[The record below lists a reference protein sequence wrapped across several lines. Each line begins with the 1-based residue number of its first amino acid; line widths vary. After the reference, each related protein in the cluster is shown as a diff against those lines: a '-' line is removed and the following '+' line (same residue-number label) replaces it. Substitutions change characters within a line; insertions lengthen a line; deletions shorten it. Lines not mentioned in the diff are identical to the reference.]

1 MGKWDNGSRF
11 KVRSSKFEVFGTSN
25 LELRTSNLGR
35 RFVDKEAIKRILV
48 RGPNWLGDAVM
59 CEPALRGLRSLFP
72 DAHIT
77 LLVKPA
83 VVELF
88 AGHPALTR
96 VLTYDTKG
104 RHAGLSGKWTLAGQ
118 LRRQGFDLAVLF
130 QNAFEAAFLTF
141 LAGVPRRYGY
151 ATDGRSLLL
160 SDPVAAPDRRTLVH
174 QVRYYWDLLK
184 PLGLTGDPPAPEL
197 VVFPE
202 EEQAMA
208 GRFAQGGLTATD
220 VVVGINPG
228 STYGEAKRWLPE
240 RFADVTERLCRTIRE
255 SPGQHVSVVIFGAKG
270 EERLGQEIA
279 ARLSSRS
286 LVLSGATTIRELM
299 AAVKR
304 CRVLL
309 TNDTGPMHM
318 AAAFQVPVVAI
329 FGPTDW
335 RTTSPFGSAHA
346 IVRQPV
352 DCAPCLLR
360 ECPIDHRC
368 MTRVTVDQVY
378 EAGLSSL
385 SGLSGRKGPSGLP
398 RPNQTDK
405 TDLPHRIDQT
415 DQTNILDGV
424 TVFLDRDGTL
434 NYDSGYLKIAAELKL
449 LAGVGPSLARLK
461 RAGAKL
467 VVVTNQSGV
476 GRGIVT
482 LKDLEAI
489 HARLQGLL
497 EQEDAAL
504 DAIYFCPHHPDDGCR
519 CRKPNVGMVERAVS
533 ELQLDFRRFY
543 LIGDHARDIQLAHK
557 VGAKSILLTPAPV
570 DVQSLDRLKV
580 EQAMPD
586 AVAKS
591 MAEAVDWILNDAA
604 KNTRRAVVT
613 GER

>member
-1 MGKWDNGSRF
+1 
-11 KVRSSKFEVFGTSN
+11 
-25 LELRTSNLGR
+25 
-35 RFVDKEAIKRILV
+35 VDRKTIKRILV

-59 CEPALRGLRSLFP
+59 CEPALRGLQKLFP
-72 DAHIT
+72 DAQIA
-77 LLVKPA
+77 LLVKPDVA
-83 VVELF
+83 DLF

-104 RHAGLSGKWTLAGQ
+104 RHVGLSGKWALAGQ

-184 PLGLTGDPPAPEL
+184 PLGLTDDPPAPEL

-208 GRFAQGGLTATD
+208 GRFSQGGLTATD
-220 VVVGINPG
+220 LVVGINPG
-228 STYGEAKRWLPE
+228 STYGGAKRWLPE
-240 RFADVTERLCRTIRE
+240 RFAEVTERLCRTIRE
-255 SPGQHVSVVIFGAKG
+255 SREQQVSVVIFGAKG
-270 EERLGQEIA
+270 EERLGREIA

-299 AAVKR
+299 AALKR
-304 CRVLL
+304 CTMLL
-309 TNDTGPMHM
+309 TNDTGPMHI
-318 AAAFQVPVVAI
+318 ASAFQVPIVAI

-335 RTTSPFGSAHA
+335 RATSPFGSAHV

-378 EAGLSSL
+378 DAATKQVAGLSGSSRL
-385 SGLSGRKGPSGLP
+385 SGSSGSIQINRTNKI
-398 RPNQTDK
+398 NQTN
-405 TDLPHRIDQT
+405 QM
-415 DQTNILDGV
+415 NILDGI

-434 NYDSGYLKIAAELKL
+434 NYNPGYLKVAAELKL
-449 LAGVGPSLARLK
+449 LAGVGPALARLK
-461 RAGAKL
+461 GAGAKL

-476 GRGIVT
+476 GRGIIT

-489 HARLQGLL
+489 HARLEGLL
-497 EQEDAAL
+497 EQEGAAL
-504 DAIYFCPHHPDDGCR
+504 DAIYFCPHHPDDRCR
-519 CRKPNVGMVERAVS
+519 CRKPEVGMVERAVS
-533 ELQLDFRRFY
+533 ELQLDLRRSY
-543 LIGDHARDIQLAHK
+543 LIGDHARDIQLAHR
-557 VGAKSILLTPAPV
+557 VGAKAILLTPALV
-570 DVQSLDRLKV
+570 DTQALDLLKI

-591 MAEAVDWILNDAA
+591 MAEAVDWILEDA
-604 KNTRRAVVT
+604 KTHPPVIVNR
-613 GER
+613 

>member
-1 MGKWDNGSRF
+1 
-11 KVRSSKFEVFGTSN
+11 
-25 LELRTSNLGR
+25 
-35 RFVDKEAIKRILV
+35 
-48 RGPNWLGDAVM
+48 M
-59 CEPALRGLRSLFP
+59 CEPALRGLRMLFP
-72 DAHIT
+72 DAQIA

-83 VVELF
+83 VADLF

-104 RHAGLSGKWTLAGQ
+104 RHTGFSGKWALAGQ
-118 LRRQGFDLAVLF
+118 LRREGFDLAVLF

-160 SDPVAAPDRRTLVH
+160 SDPVAAPDPRTLVH

-184 PLGLTGDPPAPEL
+184 PLGLTGDPSAPEL

-202 EEQAMA
+202 EERAMA
-208 GRFAQGGLTATD
+208 GRFAQGGLTASD

-228 STYGEAKRWLPE
+228 STYGGAKRWLPE
-240 RFADVTERLCRTIRE
+240 RFAEVTDRLCRTIRE
-255 SPGQHVSVVIFGAKG
+255 SREQQVSVVIIGAKG

-286 LVLSGATTIRELM
+286 LVLSGTTTIRELM

-304 CRVLL
+304 CAMLL
-309 TNDTGPMHM
+309 TNDTGPMHI
-318 AAAFQVPVVAI
+318 ASAFQVPVVAI

-335 RTTSPFGSAHA
+335 RTTSPFGNAHA

-368 MTRVTVDQVY
+368 MTRVTVDQVH
-378 EAGLSSL
+378 EAVTKQL
-385 SGLSGRKGPSGLP
+385 SGLSGSSGVSGSKQI
-398 RPNQTDK
+398 NQTN
-405 TDLPHRIDQT
+405 QM
-415 DQTNILDGV
+415 NVLDGV

-434 NYDSGYLKIAAELKL
+434 IYDPGYLKVSAELKL
-449 LAGVGPSLARLK
+449 LAGVGPALARLK
-461 RAGAKL
+461 GAGARL

-489 HARLQGLL
+489 HARLEGLL
-497 EQEDAAL
+497 EQEGAAL

-533 ELQLDFRRFY
+533 ELHLDLRRSY
-543 LIGDHARDIQLAHK
+543 LVGDHARDIQLANR
-557 VGAKSILLTPAPV
+557 VGAKAILLTPALV
-570 DVQSLDRLKV
+570 DAQALDMLKA

-591 MAEAVDWILNDAA
+591 MAEAVDWILADAA
-604 KNTRRAVVT
+604 KSAKGRDERERRD
-613 GER
+613 GQDS

>member
-1 MGKWDNGSRF
+1 MN
-11 KVRSSKFEVFGTSN
+11 
-25 LELRTSNLGR
+25 
-35 RFVDKEAIKRILV
+35 KEAIKRILV

-59 CEPALRGLRSLFP
+59 CEPALCGLRRLFP
-72 DAHIT
+72 DAQIA

-83 VVELF
+83 VADLF

-96 VLTYDTKG
+96 VLTYDTEG
-104 RHAGLSGKWTLAGQ
+104 RHAGLSGKWALAGQ

-160 SDPVAAPDRRTLVH
+160 SDPVAVQDRRSLVH

-184 PLGLTGDPPAPEL
+184 PLGLTGDPTAPEL

-208 GRFAQGGLTATD
+208 GRFAQGGLTASD

-228 STYGEAKRWLPE
+228 STYGGAKRWLPE
-240 RFADVTERLCRTIRE
+240 RFADVTERLCRTMRE
-255 SPGQHVSVVIFGAKG
+255 SREQQVSVVIFGAKG

-286 LVLSGATTIRELM
+286 LVLSGTTTIRELM

-304 CRVLL
+304 CTVLL
-309 TNDTGPMHM
+309 TNDTGPMHI
-318 AAAFQVPVVAI
+318 ASAFQVPVVAI

-346 IVRQPV
+346 IVREPV

-368 MTRVTVDQVY
+368 MTRVSVEQVY
-378 EAGLSSL
+378 EASLSSL
-385 SGLSGRKGPSGLP
+385 SGLSGRRGLS
-398 RPNQTDK
+398 RADQTNQTDR
-405 TDLPHRIDQT
+405 TDQT
-415 DQTNILDGV
+415 DQKDNPHQTDRRNVLDGV

-434 NYDSGYLKIAAELKL
+434 NYDPGYLKVAADLKL
-449 LAGVGPSLARLK
+449 LAGVGPALARL
-461 RAGAKL
+461 RGAGAKL
-467 VVVTNQSGV
+467 IVVTNQSGV

-489 HARLQGLL
+489 HARLEGLL

-533 ELQLDFRRFY
+533 ELQLDLRRSY
-543 LIGDHARDIQLAHK
+543 LIGDHARDIQLANR
-557 VGAKSILLTPAPV
+557 VGAKAILITTALV
-570 DVQSLDRLKV
+570 DAQALDMLKA

-591 MAEAVDWILNDAA
+591 MAEAVDWILADAKRTA
-604 KNTRRAVVT
+604 
-613 GER
+613 

>member
-1 MGKWDNGSRF
+1 VNR
-11 KVRSSKFEVFGTSN
+11 ET
-25 LELRTSNLGR
+25 
-35 RFVDKEAIKRILV
+35 IKRILV

-59 CEPALRGLRSLFP
+59 CEPALRGLRRLFP
-72 DAHIT
+72 DAQIT

-83 VVELF
+83 VADLF
-88 AGHPALTR
+88 ADHPALMR

-104 RHAGLSGKWTLAGQ
+104 RHAGLLGKWALARQ

-160 SDPVAAPDRRTLVH
+160 SDPVVVPDQRTLVH

-197 VVFPE
+197 IVLPE
-202 EEQAMA
+202 DEQAMV

-220 VVVGINPG
+220 IVVGINPG
-228 STYGEAKRWLPE
+228 STYGSAKRWLPE
-240 RFADVTERLCRTIRE
+240 RFVEVTERLCRAICE
-255 SPGQHVSVVIFGAKG
+255 SPGQQVSVVIFGAKG

-299 AAVKR
+299 AGVKR
-304 CRVLL
+304 CSLFL
-309 TNDTGPMHM
+309 TNDTGPMHI
-318 AAAFQVPVVAI
+318 ASAFQVPIVAI

-335 RTTSPFGSAHA
+335 RTTSPFGGAPA

-378 EAGLSSL
+378 EAGLS
-385 SGLSGRKGPSGLP
+385 GLSGRRGLSSLSSPKGLSPA
-398 RPNQTDK
+398 NQTDI
-405 TDLPHRIDQT
+405 TRQT
-415 DQTNILDGV
+415 DHRNILDGV

-434 NYDSGYLKIAAELKL
+434 NYDPGYLKVAADLKL
-449 LAGVGPSLARLK
+449 LAGVGPALARLK
-461 RAGAKL
+461 GAGAKL

-476 GRGIVT
+476 GRGIMT

-533 ELQLDFRRFY
+533 ELQLDFRRTY
-543 LIGDHARDIQLAHK
+543 LIGDHARDIQLAHR
-557 VGAKSILLTPAPV
+557 VGAKAILLTPAPV
-570 DVQSLDRLKV
+570 DAQSLDRLKV
-580 EQAMPD
+580 EQALPD

-591 MAEAVDWILNDAA
+591 MAEAVDWILEDAA
-604 KNTRRAVVT
+604 KSAKGRDEPEKRD
-613 GER
+613 GQDL

>member
-1 MGKWDNGSRF
+1 
-11 KVRSSKFEVFGTSN
+11 
-25 LELRTSNLGR
+25 
-35 RFVDKEAIKRILV
+35 
-48 RGPNWLGDAVM
+48 M
-59 CEPALRGLRSLFP
+59 CEPALRGLRRLFH
-72 DAHIT
+72 DAEIT

-83 VVELF
+83 VAELF
-88 AGHPALTR
+88 AGHPSLTR
-96 VLTYDTKG
+96 VLTYDIKG
-104 RHAGLSGKWTLAGQ
+104 RHAGLSGKWALAGQ
-118 LRRQGFDLAVLF
+118 LRRQGFDLGILF

-184 PLGLTGDPPAPEL
+184 PLGLTGDPSAPEL
-197 VVFPE
+197 VVFSE

-208 GRFAQGGLTATD
+208 VRFAQGGLTATD
-220 VVVGINPG
+220 VIVGINPG
-228 STYGEAKRWLPE
+228 STYGGAKRWLPE
-240 RFADVTERLCRTIRE
+240 RFAEVTERLCRTVRE
-255 SPGQHVSVVIFGAKG
+255 SREQQVSVVIFGAKG

-304 CRVLL
+304 CAMLL
-309 TNDTGPMHM
+309 TNDTGPMHI
-318 AAAFQVPVVAI
+318 ASAFQVPVVAI

-368 MTRVTVDQVY
+368 MTRVSVDQVY
-378 EAGLSSL
+378 GAAVKQLQVIKSESL
-385 SGLSGRKGPSGLP
+385 TSEDPGRSTL
-398 RPNQTDK
+398 RHTDFSAA
-405 TDLPHRIDQT
+405 LE
-415 DQTNILDGV
+415 GV

-434 NYDSGYLKIAAELKL
+434 NYDPGYLKVAAELKL
-449 LAGVGPSLARLK
+449 LAGVGPALARLK
-461 RAGAKL
+461 GAGAKL

-476 GRGIVT
+476 GRGIIT
-482 LKDLEAI
+482 LKDLETI
-489 HARLQGLL
+489 HARLEGLL
-497 EQEDAAL
+497 EKEDAAL
-504 DAIYFCPHHPDDGCR
+504 DAIYFCPHHPGDGCR

-533 ELQLDFRRFY
+533 ELQLDLRRSY
-543 LIGDHARDIQLAHK
+543 LIGDHARDIQLAHR
-557 VGAKSILLTPAPV
+557 VGAKAILLTPALV
-570 DVQSLDRLKV
+570 DAQTLDRLKV

-586 AVAKS
+586 AMAKS
-591 MAEAVDWILNDAA
+591 MAEAVDWILEDVKPRPPLTA
-604 KNTRRAVVT
+604 
-613 GER
+613 

>member
-1 MGKWDNGSRF
+1 MDRA
-11 KVRSSKFEVFGTSN
+11 T
-25 LELRTSNLGR
+25 
-35 RFVDKEAIKRILV
+35 IKRILV

-59 CEPALRGLRSLFP
+59 CEPALRGLRGLFP
-72 DAHIT
+72 DAQVT

-83 VVELF
+83 VADLF
-88 AGHPALTR
+88 VGHPAVTR
-96 VLTYDTKG
+96 LLTYDIKG
-104 RHAGLSGKWTLAGQ
+104 RHAGFSGKWALAKQ
-118 LRRQGFDLAVLF
+118 LRRQGFDLGVLF

-141 LAGVPRRYGY
+141 LARVPRRYGY

-160 SDPVAAPDRRTLVH
+160 SDPVAVPDPRLLVH

-184 PLGLTGDPPAPEL
+184 PLGLTGDPPVPEL
-197 VVFPE
+197 VVLPE
-202 EEQAMA
+202 EEQAMV
-208 GRFAQGGLTATD
+208 GRCAQGGLTPTD
-220 VVVGINPG
+220 IVVGINPG
-228 STYGEAKRWLPE
+228 STYGDAKRWLPE
-240 RFADVTERLCRTIRE
+240 RFAEVTERLCRTIHT
-255 SPGQHVSVVIFGAKG
+255 SPGQQVSVVIFGAKG

-279 ARLSSRS
+279 ARLSTRS

-304 CRVLL
+304 CSLLL
-309 TNDTGPMHM
+309 TNDTGPMHI
-318 AAAFQVPVVAI
+318 ASAFKVPVVAV

-335 RTTSPFGSAHA
+335 RTTSPFGGAHA
-346 IVRQPV
+346 IVREPV

-385 SGLSGRKGPSGLP
+385 SGLSGRKGLSGLS
-398 RPNQTDK
+398 RLNQTDK
-405 TDLPHRIDQT
+405 TDLPHQIDQT
-415 DQTNILDGV
+415 NLLDGV

-434 NYDSGYLKIAAELKL
+434 NYDPGYLKIAADLKL
-449 LAGVGPSLARLK
+449 LAGVGPALARLK
-461 RAGAKL
+461 KVGAKL

-476 GRGIVT
+476 GRGILT

-497 EQEDAAL
+497 EQEDVAL

-543 LIGDHARDIQLAHK
+543 LIGDHVRDIQLAHR

-570 DVQSLDRLKV
+570 DAQSLETLKTK
-580 EQAMPD
+580 QAMPD
-586 AVAKS
+586 AMAKS
-591 MAEAVDWILNDAA
+591 MAEAVDWILNDAVKKA
-604 KNTRRAVVT
+604 LQPVGTEEK
-613 GER
+613 

>member
-1 MGKWDNGSRF
+1 
-11 KVRSSKFEVFGTSN
+11 
-25 LELRTSNLGR
+25 
-35 RFVDKEAIKRILV
+35 VDRKTIKRILV

-59 CEPALRGLRSLFP
+59 CEPALRGLRKLFP
-72 DAHIT
+72 DVQIA

-83 VVELF
+83 VADLF
-88 AGHPALTR
+88 VGHPALTR

-104 RHAGLSGKWTLAGQ
+104 RHAGLSGKWALAGQ

-174 QVRYYWDLLK
+174 QVRYYWELLK
-184 PLGLTGDPPAPEL
+184 PLGLTGDPSAPEL

-228 STYGEAKRWLPE
+228 STYGGAKRWLPE
-240 RFADVTERLCRTIRE
+240 RYAEVTEQLCRTIRE
-255 SPGQHVSVVIFGAKG
+255 SREQQVSVVIFGAKG
-270 EERLGQEIA
+270 EEHLGQEIA

-304 CRVLL
+304 CAMLL
-309 TNDTGPMHM
+309 TNDTGPMHI
-318 AAAFQVPVVAI
+318 ASAFQVPVVAI

-378 EAGLSSL
+378 EAATKQLTRLGVRGEGL
-385 SGLSGRKGPSGLP
+385 GETPSPP
-398 RPNQTDK
+398 RASRLTPYGA
-405 TDLPHRIDQT
+405 
-415 DQTNILDGV
+415 LDGV

-434 NYDSGYLKIAAELKL
+434 NYDPGYLKVAAELKL
-449 LAGVGPSLARLK
+449 LAGVGPALARLK
-461 RAGAKL
+461 VAGAKL

-476 GRGIVT
+476 GRGIIT

-489 HARLQGLL
+489 HARLEGLL
-497 EQEDAAL
+497 EQEGAAL
-504 DAIYFCPHHPDDGCR
+504 DAIYFCPHHPDDGCH

-533 ELQLDFRRFY
+533 ELQLDLRRSY
-543 LIGDHARDIQLAHK
+543 LIGDHARDIQLAHR
-557 VGAKSILLTPAPV
+557 VGAKAILLTPALV
-570 DVQSLDRLKV
+570 DTQALDMLKA

-591 MAEAVDWILNDAA
+591 MAEAVGWIFTDAVKSA
-604 KNTRRAVVT
+604 NGRDERERR
-613 GER
+613 ERQES

>member
-1 MGKWDNGSRF
+1 
-11 KVRSSKFEVFGTSN
+11 
-25 LELRTSNLGR
+25 
-35 RFVDKEAIKRILV
+35 VDKEAIKRILV

-59 CEPALRGLRSLFP
+59 CEPALRGLRRLFP
-72 DAHIT
+72 DAQIA

-83 VVELF
+83 VADLF
-88 AGHPALTR
+88 TGHPALTR
-96 VLTYDTKG
+96 VLTYDSKG
-104 RHAGLSGKWTLAGQ
+104 RHAGLFGKWALAEQ
-118 LRRQGFDLAVLF
+118 LRRQSFDLAVLF

-160 SDPVAAPDRRTLVH
+160 SNPVAVPDRSALTH

-184 PLGLTGDPPAPEL
+184 PLGLTGDPSAPEL
-197 VVFPE
+197 VVSPE

-208 GRFAQGGLTATD
+208 GRFAQGGLTAND

-228 STYGEAKRWLPE
+228 STYGGAKRWLPE
-240 RFADVTERLCRTIRE
+240 RYAEATERLCRTIRE
-255 SPGQHVSVVIFGAKG
+255 SRNQQVGVVIFGAKG
-270 EERLGQEIA
+270 EEQLGREIA

-299 AAVKR
+299 AALKR
-304 CRVLL
+304 CAMLL
-309 TNDTGPMHM
+309 TNDTGPMHI
-318 AAAFQVPVVAI
+318 ASAFQVPLVAI

-352 DCAPCLLR
+352 DCAPCMLR

-378 EAGLSSL
+378 AAAVKQVR
-385 SGLSGRKGPSGLP
+385 GLSGSSGLFGLTQT
-398 RPNQTDK
+398 NQTNE
-405 TDLPHRIDQT
+405 TN
-415 DQTNILDGV
+415 QTNQMNILKDV

-434 NYDSGYLKIAAELKL
+434 NYDPGYLRVAAELKL

-461 RAGAKL
+461 RAGARL

-476 GRGIVT
+476 GRGIIT
-482 LKDLEAI
+482 PKDLEAI

-519 CRKPNVGMVERAVS
+519 CRKPNVGMVERAQS
-533 ELQLDFRRFY
+533 ELQLDLRHSY
-543 LIGDHARDIQLAHK
+543 LIGDHARDIQLAK
-557 VGAKSILLTPAPV
+557 RVGAKAILLTASLV
-570 DVQSLDRLKV
+570 DTEVLERLKV
-580 EQAMPD
+580 EQALPD
-586 AVAKS
+586 AMAKS
-591 MAEAVDWILNDAA
+591 MTEAVDWILEDAA
-604 KNTRRAVVT
+604 KARLR
-613 GER
+613 

>member
-1 MGKWDNGSRF
+1 
-11 KVRSSKFEVFGTSN
+11 
-25 LELRTSNLGR
+25 
-35 RFVDKEAIKRILV
+35 VDREAIKRILV

-59 CEPALRGLRSLFP
+59 CEPALRGLRKLFP
-72 DAHIT
+72 DAQIA

-83 VVELF
+83 VADLF

-104 RHAGLSGKWTLAGQ
+104 RHAGLSGKWALAGQ

-160 SDPVAAPDRRTLVH
+160 SDPVAAPDRSTLVH

-184 PLGLTGDPPAPEL
+184 PLGLTGDPFAPEL

-208 GRFAQGGLTATD
+208 RRFAHGGLTATD

-228 STYGEAKRWLPE
+228 STYGGAKRWLPE
-240 RFADVTERLCRTIRE
+240 RFAEVTERLCRTVRE
-255 SPGQHVSVVIFGAKG
+255 SREQQVSVVIFGAKG

-304 CRVLL
+304 CAILL
-309 TNDTGPMHM
+309 TNDTGPMHI
-318 AAAFQVPVVAI
+318 ASSFQVPVVAI

-368 MTRVTVDQVY
+368 MTGVTVEQVH
-378 EAGLSSL
+378 EAATKQL
-385 SGLSGRKGPSGLP
+385 SGLSGSSDVSGS
-398 RPNQTDK
+398 NQTNENN
-405 TDLPHRIDQT
+405 LIN
-415 DQTNILDGV
+415 QTNVLEGV

-434 NYDSGYLKIAAELKL
+434 NYDPGYLKVAAELKL
-449 LAGVGPSLARLK
+449 LTGVGPALARLK
-461 RAGAKL
+461 GAGARL
-467 VVVTNQSGV
+467 VVITNQSGV
-476 GRGIVT
+476 GRGIFT

-489 HARLQGLL
+489 HARLEGLL
-497 EQEDAAL
+497 EQEGVAL
-504 DAIYFCPHHPDDGCR
+504 DAIYFCPHHPDDGCH
-519 CRKPNVGMVERAVS
+519 CRKPEVGMVERAAS
-533 ELQLDFRRFY
+533 ELHLDLRRSY
-543 LIGDHARDIQLAHK
+543 LIGDHARDIQLAHR
-557 VGAKSILLTPAPV
+557 VGAKAILTTTEPV
-570 DVQSLDRLKV
+570 DTQALDALRAA
-580 EQAMPD
+580 EAMPD

-591 MAEAVDWILNDAA
+591 MAEAVNWIFDDV
-604 KNTRRAVVT
+604 KTRPPLTVNR
-613 GER
+613 

>member
-1 MGKWDNGSRF
+1 
-11 KVRSSKFEVFGTSN
+11 V
-25 LELRTSNLGR
+25 GR
-35 RFVDKEAIKRILV
+35 ETIKRILV

-59 CEPALRGLRSLFP
+59 CEPALRGLRRLFP
-72 DAHIT
+72 DAQIT

-83 VVELF
+83 VADLF
-88 AGHPALTR
+88 ADHPALMR

-104 RHAGLSGKWTLAGQ
+104 RHAGLLGKWALARQ

-160 SDPVAAPDRRTLVH
+160 SDPVVVPDQRTLVH

-197 VVFPE
+197 IVLPE
-202 EEQAMA
+202 DEQAMV

-220 VVVGINPG
+220 IVVGINPG
-228 STYGEAKRWLPE
+228 STYGSAKRWLPE
-240 RFADVTERLCRTIRE
+240 RFVEVTERLCRAICE
-255 SPGQHVSVVIFGAKG
+255 SPGQQVSVVIFGAKG

-299 AAVKR
+299 AGVKR
-304 CRVLL
+304 CSLFL
-309 TNDTGPMHM
+309 TNDTGPMHI
-318 AAAFQVPVVAI
+318 ASAFQVPIVAI

-335 RTTSPFGSAHA
+335 RTTSPFGGAPA

-378 EAGLSSL
+378 EAGLS
-385 SGLSGRKGPSGLP
+385 GLSGRRGLSSLSSPKGLSPA
-398 RPNQTDK
+398 NQTDI
-405 TDLPHRIDQT
+405 TRQT
-415 DQTNILDGV
+415 DHRNILDGV

-434 NYDSGYLKIAAELKL
+434 NYDPGYLKVAADLKL
-449 LAGVGPSLARLK
+449 LAGVGPALARLK
-461 RAGAKL
+461 GAGAKL

-476 GRGIVT
+476 GRGILT

-533 ELQLDFRRFY
+533 ELQLDFRRTY
-543 LIGDHARDIQLAHK
+543 LIGDHARDIQLAHR
-557 VGAKSILLTPAPV
+557 VGAKAILLTPAPV
-570 DVQSLDRLKV
+570 DAQSLDRLKV
-580 EQAMPD
+580 EQALPD

-591 MAEAVDWILNDAA
+591 MAEAVDWILEDAA
-604 KNTRRAVVT
+604 KRAK
-613 GER
+613 GRDEREKRDGQDL

>member
-1 MGKWDNGSRF
+1 M
-11 KVRSSKFEVFGTSN
+11 
-25 LELRTSNLGR
+25 
-35 RFVDKEAIKRILV
+35 DKEAIKRILV

-59 CEPALRGLRSLFP
+59 CEPALRGLRRLFP
-72 DAHIT
+72 DAQIA

-83 VVELF
+83 VADLF
-88 AGHPALTR
+88 TGHPALTR
-96 VLTYDTKG
+96 VLTYDSKG
-104 RHAGLSGKWTLAGQ
+104 CHAGLFGKWALAEQ
-118 LRRQGFDLAVLF
+118 LRRQSFDLALLF

-160 SDPVAAPDRRTLVH
+160 SNPVAVPDRRALTH

-197 VVFPE
+197 VVSPE

-208 GRFAQGGLTATD
+208 GRLAQGGLTAND

-228 STYGEAKRWLPE
+228 STYGGAKRWLPE
-240 RFADVTERLCRTIRE
+240 RYAEATERLCRTIRE
-255 SPGQHVSVVIFGAKG
+255 SRNQQVGVVIFGAKG
-270 EERLGQEIA
+270 EEQLGREIA
-279 ARLSSRS
+279 ARLSSPS

-299 AAVKR
+299 AALKR
-304 CRVLL
+304 CAVLL
-309 TNDTGPMHM
+309 TNDTGPMHI
-318 AAAFQVPVVAI
+318 ASAFQVPLVAI

-378 EAGLSSL
+378 DAAVKQVR
-385 SGLSGRKGPSGLP
+385 GLSGSSGLFGLTQT
-398 RPNQTDK
+398 NQTNE
-405 TDLPHRIDQT
+405 TN
-415 DQTNILDGV
+415 QTNQMNILKDV

-434 NYDSGYLKIAAELKL
+434 NYDPGYLRVAAELKL
-449 LAGVGPSLARLK
+449 LAGVGPALARLK
-461 RAGAKL
+461 RAGARL

-476 GRGIVT
+476 GRGIIT

-504 DAIYFCPHHPDDGCR
+504 DAIYFCPHHPDNGCR

-533 ELQLDFRRFY
+533 ELQLDLRRSY
-543 LIGDHARDIQLAHK
+543 LIGDHARDIQLATR
-557 VGAKSILLTPAPV
+557 VGAKAILIATAPV
-570 DVQSLDRLKV
+570 EAQSLEMLKV
-580 EQAMPD
+580 EKALPD
-586 AVAKS
+586 AVVKS
-591 MAEAVDWILNDAA
+591 MTEAVDWILADAA
-604 KNTRRAVVT
+604 KTILR
-613 GER
+613 

>member
-1 MGKWDNGSRF
+1 
-11 KVRSSKFEVFGTSN
+11 
-25 LELRTSNLGR
+25 
-35 RFVDKEAIKRILV
+35 
-48 RGPNWLGDAVM
+48 M
-59 CEPALRGLRSLFP
+59 CEPALRGLRRLFP
-72 DAHIT
+72 DAQIA
-77 LLVKPA
+77 LMVKPA
-83 VVELF
+83 VADLF

-96 VLTYDTKG
+96 VLIYDTEG
-104 RHAGLSGKWTLAGQ
+104 RHAGLSSKWVLARQ

-160 SDPVAAPDRRTLVH
+160 SDPVAAPDRLTLVH

-184 PLGLTGDPPAPEL
+184 PLGLTGDPTAPEL

-208 GRFAQGGLTATD
+208 GRFTQGGLTASD
-220 VVVGINPG
+220 VIVGINPG

-240 RFADVTERLCRTIRE
+240 RYAEVTERLCRTIRE
-255 SPGQHVSVVIFGAKG
+255 SREQQVGVVIFGAKG

-304 CRVLL
+304 CAMLL
-309 TNDTGPMHM
+309 TNETGPMHI
-318 AAAFQVPVVAI
+318 ASTFQVPVIAI

-368 MTRVTVDQVY
+368 MTRVTVEQVY
-378 EAGLSSL
+378 EAATKQVV
-385 SGLSGRKGPSGLP
+385 GLSGSSRLSGSSGS
-398 RPNQTDK
+398 NQTK
-405 TDLPHRIDQT
+405 QT
-415 DQTNILDGV
+415 NQINQTNQTNILDGV

-434 NYDSGYLKIAAELKL
+434 NYDPGYLKVAAKLKL
-449 LAGVGPSLARLK
+449 LAGVGPALARLK
-461 RAGAKL
+461 RAGARL

-504 DAIYFCPHHPDDGCR
+504 EAIYFCPHHPDDGCR

-533 ELQLDFRRFY
+533 ELQLDLRRSY
-543 LIGDHARDIQLAHK
+543 LIGDHARDIQLAHR
-557 VGAKSILLTPAPV
+557 VGAKAILLTPALV
-570 DVQSLDRLKV
+570 DAQALARLKV

-586 AVAKS
+586 AVTKS
-591 MAEAVDWILNDAA
+591 MAEAVDWILDDAA
-604 KNTRRAVVT
+604 KSAQLAAVT

>member
-1 MGKWDNGSRF
+1 MVCRRRL
-11 KVRSSKFEVFGTSN
+11 VER
-25 LELRTSNLGR
+25 EL
-35 RFVDKEAIKRILV
+35 IKRILV

-59 CEPALRGLRSLFP
+59 CEPALRGLRRLFP
-72 DAHIT
+72 EAQIA

-83 VVELF
+83 VADLF

-104 RHAGLSGKWTLAGQ
+104 RHAGLSGKWALAGQ

-151 ATDGRSLLL
+151 ATDARSLLL
-160 SDPVAAPDRRTLVH
+160 TDPVAAPDRGSLVH
-174 QVRYYWDLLK
+174 QVHYYWDLLK
-184 PLGLTGDPPAPEL
+184 RLGLTGDPSAPEL

-208 GRFAQGGLTATD
+208 GRFAQGGVTASD

-228 STYGEAKRWLPE
+228 STYGGAKRWLPE
-240 RFADVTERLCRTIRE
+240 RFAEVTDRLCHTIRVARE
-255 SPGQHVSVVIFGAKG
+255 QEVCVVIFGAKG

-279 ARLSSRS
+279 ANLSSKS

-304 CRVLL
+304 CEVLV
-309 TNDTGPMHM
+309 TNDTGPMHI
-318 AAAFQVPVVAI
+318 ASAFQVPVVAI

-368 MTRVTVDQVY
+368 MTRVTVEQVY
-378 EAGLSSL
+378 EAGLTSLSGRRGLSSL
-385 SGLSGRKGPSGLP
+385 SGPKDLSRAD
-398 RPNQTDK
+398 QTD
-405 TDLPHRIDQT
+405 RIDQR
-415 DQTNILDGV
+415 DQRNLLDGV

-434 NYDSGYLKIAAELKL
+434 NFDPGYLKVAADLKL
-449 LAGVGPSLARLK
+449 LAGVGPALARLK
-461 RAGAKL
+461 DAGARL

-476 GRGIVT
+476 GRGIFT

-489 HARLQGLL
+489 HARLEGLL
-497 EQEDAAL
+497 EQEEVSL
-504 DAIYFCPHHPDDGCR
+504 DAIYFCPHHPDDGCH

-533 ELQLDFRRFY
+533 ELQLDLRRSY
-543 LIGDHARDIQLAHK
+543 LIGDHAGDIQLAK
-557 VGAKSILLTPAPV
+557 RVGAKAILLTTELV
-570 DVQSLDRLKV
+570 DAQALEALRAAA
-580 EQAMPD
+580 AMPD
-586 AVAKS
+586 AVAQS
-591 MAEAVDWILNDAA
+591 MPEAVDWILADAA
-604 KNTRRAVVT
+604 KSAKGRDERERR
-613 GER
+613 ERQES

>member
-1 MGKWDNGSRF
+1 MNR
-11 KVRSSKFEVFGTSN
+11 
-25 LELRTSNLGR
+25 
-35 RFVDKEAIKRILV
+35 EAVKSILV

-59 CEPALRGLRSLFP
+59 CEPALRGLQRLFP
-72 DAHIT
+72 DAQIA
-77 LLVKPA
+77 LLVKSA
-83 VVELF
+83 VADLF
-88 AGHPALTR
+88 TGHPALTR
-96 VLTYDTKG
+96 VMTYDVNG
-104 RHAGLSGKWTLAGQ
+104 HHAGLSGKWVLAGQ
-118 LRRQGFDLAVLF
+118 LRQPGFDMAVLF

-141 LAGVPRRYGY
+141 LAGVPRRHGY

-160 SDPVAAPDRRTLVH
+160 SDPVAVPDRHRLVH

-184 PLGLTGDPPAPEL
+184 PLGLTGDPSAPEL

-202 EEQAMA
+202 EDQAMM
-208 GRFAQGGLTATD
+208 GRFAQSGLAASD

-228 STYGEAKRWLPE
+228 STYGGAKRWLPE
-240 RFADVTERLCRTIRE
+240 RFAEVTERLCRTIRE
-255 SPGQHVSVVIFGAKG
+255 SREQEVSVVIFGAKE

-279 ARLSSRS
+279 SHLSSRS

-304 CRVLL
+304 CTVLL
-309 TNDTGPMHM
+309 TNDTGPMHI

-378 EAGLSSL
+378 EAAVKQVR
-385 SGLSGRKGPSGLP
+385 GLSGSSGLFGLTQT
-398 RPNQTDK
+398 NQTNE
-405 TDLPHRIDQT
+405 TN
-415 DQTNILDGV
+415 QTNQMNILKDV

-434 NYDSGYLKIAAELKL
+434 NYDPGFLKVAAELKL
-449 LAGVGPSLARLK
+449 LSGVGPALARLK
-461 RAGAKL
+461 NAGAKL

-476 GRGIVT
+476 GRGILT

-489 HARLQGLL
+489 HARLEGLL
-497 EQEDAAL
+497 EQDGAAL

-533 ELQLDFRRFY
+533 ELQLDLRRSY
-543 LIGDHARDIQLAHK
+543 LIGDRERDIQLANR
-557 VGAKSILLTPAPV
+557 VGAKGILITAKV
-570 DVQSLDRLKV
+570 MDTQVLDRLKV

-591 MAEAVDWILNDAA
+591 MVEAVDWILADAV
-604 KNTRRAVVT
+604 KPPSLTVNR
-613 GER
+613 

>member
-1 MGKWDNGSRF
+1 
-11 KVRSSKFEVFGTSN
+11 
-25 LELRTSNLGR
+25 
-35 RFVDKEAIKRILV
+35 VDRATIKRILV

-59 CEPALRGLRSLFP
+59 CEPALRGLRGLFP
-72 DAHIT
+72 DAQVT

-83 VVELF
+83 VADLF
-88 AGHPALTR
+88 VGHPAVTSL
-96 VLTYDTKG
+96 LTYDSKG
-104 RHAGLSGKWTLAGQ
+104 RHAGFSGKWALAKQ
-118 LRRQGFDLAVLF
+118 LRRQGFDLGVLF

-141 LAGVPRRYGY
+141 LARVPRRYGY

-160 SDPVAAPDRRTLVH
+160 SDPVAVPDPRMLIH

-184 PLGLTGDPPAPEL
+184 PLGLTGDPPVPEL
-197 VVFPE
+197 VVLPE
-202 EEQAMA
+202 EEQAMV
-208 GRFAQGGLTATD
+208 GRCAQGGLTPTD
-220 VVVGINPG
+220 IVVGINPG
-228 STYGEAKRWLPE
+228 STYGDAKRWLPE
-240 RFADVTERLCRTIRE
+240 RFAEVTERLCRTIHT
-255 SPGQHVSVVIFGAKG
+255 SPGQQVSVVIFGAKG

-304 CRVLL
+304 CSLLL
-309 TNDTGPMHM
+309 TNDTGPMHI
-318 AAAFQVPVVAI
+318 ASAFKVPVVAI

-335 RTTSPFGSAHA
+335 RTTSPFGGAHA
-346 IVRQPV
+346 IVREPV

-378 EAGLSSL
+378 EAATKQLTPLGVRGEGL
-385 SGLSGRKGPSGLP
+385 GKTPS
-398 RPNQTDK
+398 
-405 TDLPHRIDQT
+405 LPHASRLT
-415 DQTNILDGV
+415 PYGALDGV

-434 NYDSGYLKIAAELKL
+434 NYDPGYLKIAADLKL
-449 LAGVGPSLARLK
+449 LAGVGPALARLK
-461 RAGAKL
+461 KVGAKL

-476 GRGIVT
+476 GRGILT

-497 EQEDAAL
+497 EQENVAL

-543 LIGDHARDIQLAHK
+543 LIGDHARDIQLAHR

-570 DVQSLDRLKV
+570 DAQSLETLKTK
-580 EQAMPD
+580 QAMPD
-586 AVAKS
+586 AMAKS
-591 MAEAVDWILNDAA
+591 MAEAVDWILEDA
-604 KNTRRAVVT
+604 KTRLR
-613 GER
+613 

>member
-1 MGKWDNGSRF
+1 
-11 KVRSSKFEVFGTSN
+11 
-25 LELRTSNLGR
+25 
-35 RFVDKEAIKRILV
+35 
-48 RGPNWLGDAVM
+48 LGDAVM
-59 CEPALRGLRSLFP
+59 CEPALRGLRGLFP
-72 DAHIT
+72 DAQVT

-83 VVELF
+83 VADLF
-88 AGHPALTR
+88 VGHPAVTR
-96 VLTYDTKG
+96 LLTYDIKG
-104 RHAGLSGKWTLAGQ
+104 RHAGLAGKWALAKQ

-130 QNAFEAAFLTF
+130 QNAFEAAFLAF
-141 LAGVPRRYGY
+141 LARVPRRYGY
-151 ATDGRSLLL
+151 ATDGRSVLL
-160 SDPVAAPDRRTLVH
+160 SDPVAVPDPRLLVH

-184 PLGLTGDPPAPEL
+184 PLGLSGDPPVPEL
-197 VVFPE
+197 VVLPA
-202 EEQAMA
+202 EEQAMV
-208 GRFAQGGLTATD
+208 GRCAQGGVMPTD
-220 VVVGINPG
+220 IVVGINPG
-228 STYGEAKRWLPE
+228 STYGDAKRWLPE
-240 RFADVTERLCRTIRE
+240 RFAEVTERLCRTIHK
-255 SPGQHVSVVIFGAKG
+255 SPGQQVSVVILGAKG
-270 EERLGQEIA
+270 EERVGQDIA

-304 CRVLL
+304 CSLLL
-309 TNDTGPMHM
+309 TNDTGPMHI

-378 EAGLSSL
+378 EAATKQVADLSGVSGEASL
-385 SGLSGRKGPSGLP
+385 SGPNEIDHTPEISKPS
-398 RPNQTDK
+398 
-405 TDLPHRIDQT
+405 HR
-415 DQTNILDGV
+415 NLLDGV

-434 NYDSGYLKIAAELKL
+434 NYDPGYLKIAADLKL
-449 LAGVGPSLARLK
+449 LAGVGPALARLK
-461 RAGAKL
+461 KVGAKL

-476 GRGIVT
+476 GRGILT

-497 EQEDAAL
+497 EQEDVAL

-543 LIGDHARDIQLAHK
+543 LIGDHVRDIQLAHR
-557 VGAKSILLTPAPV
+557 VGAKSILLTPAPI
-570 DVQSLDRLKV
+570 DAQSLDRLKV

-586 AVAKS
+586 VVAKS
-591 MAEAVDWILNDAA
+591 MAEAVDWILNDAVKKA
-604 KNTRRAVVT
+604 LQPVGAEEK
-613 GER
+613 